1 MYKDVTARREYMRK
15 YMRRRRAKQ
24 ARAHPLSRWRIYFC
38 QKTPDFR
45 LPGISFR
52 DHFAITSD
60 PEAQRRIE
68 QHARFGQDIFPLAV
82 GIPLDLSPQT
92 DEDE

>member
-1 MYKDVTARREYMRK
+1 VPYKDPAKKRQFMRGYMRK
-15 YMRRRRAKQ
+15 RREQ
-24 ARAHPLSRWRIYFC
+24 ARAHPLSRFRIYYC

-52 DHFAITSD
+52 NHFAITD
-60 PEAQRRIE
+60 DFEAQRRIE

-82 GIPLDLSPQT
+82 GVPLDLSRMRDA
-92 DEDE
+92 DE